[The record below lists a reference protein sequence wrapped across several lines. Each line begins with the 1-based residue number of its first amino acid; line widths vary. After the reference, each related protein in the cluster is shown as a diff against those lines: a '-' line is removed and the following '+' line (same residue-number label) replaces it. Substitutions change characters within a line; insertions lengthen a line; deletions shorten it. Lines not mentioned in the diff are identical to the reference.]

1 MREAGAARY
10 TPYWR
15 PRRLILNST
24 GGADYGVYYLSSVYS
39 APPVLPQPDA
49 DVQLAPPPRRTG
61 KRTKRVRG
69 IIFLK
74 DVATLALTAFGGPQ
88 AHTAMMLRL
97 LVDKR
102 RYLSSA
108 ELLEIMALCQLL
120 PGPTSTQ
127 TITAIGFRL
136 GGPNLAYLTLLVWML
151 PAVCLMTAA
160 GLAMNYLDREQVT
173 RAVQY
178 VQPIAVGFVAYSAYK
193 IAEKVIH
200 TKTSVALMVGA
211 AMLAYRFQLPTVL
224 PLLLLGGGLVT
235 TFRYRKLAPVQEKEP
250 LRIEWA
256 NFVLWGGV
264 FIGAAVL
271 GHYTRKLPVL
281 LFENFYRNGSL
292 VFGGGQVLA
301 PLLFAEFVEFKRYLS
316 APEFLSGYGLTQALP
331 GPNFAFASYVG
342 ALAMRDYG
350 VGGQVVGALVAAAGI
365 FMPGTLLIF
374 FLIRFWDQL
383 KQYRVVK
390 ASLEGINAVSAG
402 LVCAAV
408 FLLYH
413 PLPDTP
419 VNLGLIGATFLVLLW
434 EKIPSYFIVLAGLL
448 AGLVF

>member
-1 MREAGAARY
+1 MHA
-10 TPYWR
+10 
-15 PRRLILNST
+15 
-24 GGADYGVYYLSSVYS
+24 
-39 APPVLPQPDA
+39 
-49 DVQLAPPPRRTG
+49 
-61 KRTKRVRG
+61 KRVRG

-74 DVATLALTAFGGPQ
+74 DVAVLALTAFGGPQ

-102 RYLSSA
+102 RYLTSA
-108 ELLEIMALCQLL
+108 ELLELMALCQVL

-151 PAVCLMTAA
+151 PAVCIMTIA
-160 GLAMNYLDREQVT
+160 GLSINYLDKELVARLV
-173 RAVQY
+173 RF
-178 VQPIAVGFVAYSAYK
+178 VQPVAVGFVAYSAYK

-200 TKTSVALMVGA
+200 TKTSVALLVVSA
-211 AMLAYRFQLPTVL
+211 LVAYFFQLPWVL
-224 PLLLLGGGLVT
+224 PLLLLGGGLIT
-235 TFRYRKLAPVQEKEP
+235 TFRYRKLPKVAVKEP
-250 LRIEWA
+250 LNIEWS
-256 NFVLWGGV
+256 NFVLWLGV
-264 FIGAAVL
+264 ALVAALL
-271 GHYTRKLPVL
+271 GHYTRLLPVR

-301 PLLFAEFVEFKRYLS
+301 PLLYAEFVEFKGYLS
-316 APEFLSGYGLTQALP
+316 STEFLSGYGLTQALP
-331 GPNFAFASYVG
+331 GPNFSFSSYIG
-342 ALAMRDYG
+342 ALAMREYG
-350 VGGQVVGALVAAAGI
+350 IGGQLIGAFVAAAGI

-402 LVCAAV
+402 LVVAAT

-413 PLPDTP
+413 PLPDGIIWQLPGRYAPDLPLNP
-419 VNLGLIGATFLVLLW
+419 VLVGATFLVLLW
-434 EKIPSYFIVLAGLL
+434 DRIPSYVLVLGSLL
-448 AGLVF
+448 AGALLP

>member
-1 MREAGAARY
+1 MESPLL
-10 TPYWR
+10 TSV
-15 PRRLILNST
+15 PR
-24 GGADYGVYYLSSVYS
+24 G
-39 APPVLPQPDA
+39 
-49 DVQLAPPPRRTG
+49 RRT
-61 KRTKRVRG
+61 RRVRG

-74 DVATLALTAFGGPQ
+74 DVAILGLTAFGGPQ

-102 RYLSSA
+102 RYLTSA
-108 ELLEIMALCQLL
+108 ELLELMALCQVL

-151 PAVCLMTAA
+151 PAVILMTVA
-160 GLAMNYLDREQVT
+160 GLSMSYLDKDTVARLV
-173 RAVQY
+173 RF
-178 VQPIAVGFVAYSAYK
+178 VQPVAVGFVAYSAYK

-200 TKTSVALMVGA
+200 TKTSVALLVTSA
-211 AMLAYRFQLPTVL
+211 LVAYFFQLPWVL

-235 TFRYRKLAPVQEKEP
+235 TFRYSKLP
-250 LRIEWA
+250 RIEHKVPLQIEWS
-256 NFVLWGGV
+256 NFVLWLGV
-264 FIGAAVL
+264 FLTAALV
-271 GHYTRKLPVL
+271 GQYTRLLPVR

-301 PLLFAEFVEFKRYLS
+301 PLFYAEFVEFKHYLS
-316 APEFLSGYGLTQALP
+316 GPEFLSGYGLTQALP
-331 GPNFAFASYVG
+331 GPNFSFASYVG
-342 ALAMRDYG
+342 TLAMREHG
-350 VGGQVVGALVAAAGI
+350 LGGQLLGALVGAVGI

-383 KQYRVVK
+383 KQYRIVK

-402 LVCAAV
+402 LVVAAT

-419 VNLGLIGATFLVLLW
+419 INLALVAATFLLLLW
-434 EKIPSYFIVLAGLL
+434 EKVPSYVMVLAALL
-448 AGLVF
+448 AGAVLA

>member
-1 MREAGAARY
+1 LE
-10 TPYWR
+10 TEE
-15 PRRLILNST
+15 I
-24 GGADYGVYYLSSVYS
+24 
-39 APPVLPQPDA
+39 
-49 DVQLAPPPRRTG
+49 QLAPPPRGRRG
-61 KRTKRVRG
+61 ARTKRVRG

-74 DVATLALTAFGGPQ
+74 DVFSLGLSAFGGPQ

-102 RYLSSA
+102 RYLSAA
-108 ELLEIMALCQLL
+108 ELMELQALCQLL

-127 TITAIGFRL
+127 TITAIGYRL
-136 GGPNLAYLTLLVWML
+136 GGPNLAYLTLLIWML
-151 PAVCLMTAA
+151 PAVAIMTCA
-160 GLAMNYLDREQVT
+160 GLAMSYLDKAQVT
-173 RAVQY
+173 HLVQY

-193 IAEKVIH
+193 IAQKVIH
-200 TKTSVALMVGA
+200 TKTSVALMVA
-211 AMLAYRFQLPTVL
+211 ASMLAYRWQLPALL

-235 TFRYRKLAPVQEKEP
+235 TFRFRKHAVVTDKQP
-250 LRIEWA
+250 LTIEWA
-256 NFVLWGGV
+256 NFILWIGVL
-264 FIGAAVL
+264 IGAAVV
-271 GHYTRKLPVL
+271 GHYTRWLPVL

-301 PLLFAEFVEFKRYLS
+301 PLLYAEFVEFKGYLS
-316 APEFLSGYGLTQALP
+316 ASEFLSGYGLTQALP
-331 GPNFAFASYVG
+331 GPNFAFASYIG

-350 VGGQVVGALVAAAGI
+350 VGGQVLGAVVAAAGI

-419 VNLGLIGATFLVLLW
+419 VNLGLVAATFFVLLW
-434 EKIPSYFIVLAGLL
+434 EKLPSYIIVAAGLL
-448 AGLVF
+448 AGAVF

>member
-1 MREAGAARY
+1 MLS
-10 TPYWR
+10 TP
-15 PRRLILNST
+15 PPPETIL
-24 GGADYGVYYLSSVYS
+24 
-39 APPVLPQPDA
+39 
-49 DVQLAPPPRRTG
+49 LAPPPRRTG
-61 KRTKRVRG
+61 KRTRRVRG

-74 DVATLALTAFGGPQ
+74 DVAALAVTAFGGPQ
-88 AHTAMMLRL
+88 AHLAMMLRL

-102 RYLSSA
+102 RYLTSA

-136 GGPNLAYLTLLVWML
+136 GGPNLAYLTLLIWML
-151 PAVCLMTAA
+151 PAVCLMTGA
-160 GLAMNYLDREQVT
+160 GVAMSYLDKEQVT
-173 RAVQY
+173 QLVRF

-211 AMLAYRFQLPTVL
+211 AMLAYRFQLPQVL

-235 TFRYRKLAPVQEKEP
+235 TLRYRKHTSIPDKQP

-256 NFVLWGGV
+256 NFILWGGV

-271 GHYTRKLPVL
+271 GHYTRELPVL

-301 PLLFAEFVEFKRYLS
+301 PLLFAEFVEFKGYLS

-331 GPNFAFASYVG
+331 GPNFAFASYIG

-350 VGGQVVGALVAAAGI
+350 VGGQIVGALVAAAGI

-419 VNLGLIGATFLVLLW
+419 INLTLIGVTFFVLLW
-434 EKIPSYFIVLAGLL
+434 ERIPSYAIVLAGLL
-448 AGLVF
+448 AGAVV